1 MPKVIYADAKH
12 EVLIETYIQLNKE
25 FAEEVSTASKYNNY
39 LEVLEI
45 ILDYHNAYGDGINQ
59 NNFFDWMMIIPL
71 NLSVMTNG
79 FFAGIETSRNRAKI
93 NGYRTLLTNILEDT
107 VDSIDKMEFKNV

>member
-12 EVLIETYIQLNKE
+12 EILIETYIQLNKE
-25 FAEEVSTASKYNNY
+25 FAEEVSTSSKYNNY

-79 FFAGIETSRNRAKI
+79 FFAGIENSRNRAKI